1 MNVPKIKLAYK
12 LYGNPSDPVV
22 IIVQGLG
29 MPLTATPPKL
39 VKNLVKKSLCLLLID
54 NRDIGQSDIIDIKP
68 PNIILEALKYKC
80 GFPVN
85 SCYSLKDMMNDI
97 NNLLESINVDNAHII
112 GVSMGGM
119 IAQLMAIHHPGKIK
133 SLTSIMS
140 TSGNPK
146 MPGPHWD
153 VAKFILSG
161 TKNKNIN
168 SPVSFYHQ
176 LGRLI
181 GSPVYPR
188 SSSELDEFVDRIMSR
203 GMTPGGSIRQILA
216 ILSSSNRCADLTKL
230 NLPTLVIHGDK
241 DKLVPVEC
249 GIDTA
254 ECIPNAKLWLI
265 PGMGHDFPYELLT
278 EFTNRI
284 ADHLHSA
291 ENKVQDEKIH

>member
-1 MNVPKIKLAYK
+1 
-12 LYGNPSDPVV
+12 
-22 IIVQGLG
+22 
-29 MPLTATPPKL
+29 
-39 VKNLVKKSLCLLLID
+39 
-54 NRDIGQSDIIDIKP
+54 
-68 PNIILEALKYKC
+68 
-80 GFPVN
+80 
-85 SCYSLKDMMNDI
+85 
-97 NNLLESINVDNAHII
+97 
-112 GVSMGGM
+112 
-119 IAQLMAIHHPGKIK
+119 
-133 SLTSIMS
+133 MS

-176 LGRLI
+176 LWRLI

-203 GMTPGGSIRQILA
+203 GMTPGGSMRQILA

-254 ECIPNAKLWLI
+254 EYIPNAKLWLI

-284 ADHLHSA
+284 ADHLLSA

>member
-39 VKNLVKKSLCLLLID
+39 VKNLVKKNLCLLLID

-85 SCYSLKDMMNDI
+85 SCYSLKDMMHDI

-176 LGRLI
+176 LWRLI

>member
-176 LGRLI
+176 LWRLI

-230 NLPTLVIHGDK
+230 NLPTLVIHGDN

>member
-97 NNLLESINVDNAHII
+97 NNLLESINVDSAHII

-161 TKNKNIN
+161 AKNKNIN

-176 LGRLI
+176 LWRLI
-181 GSPVYPR
+181 GSPLYPR

-284 ADHLHSA
+284 ADHLLSA

>member
-68 PNIILEALKYKC
+68 PNILLEALKYKC

-97 NNLLESINVDNAHII
+97 NNLLELINVDSAHII

-119 IAQLMAIHHPGKIK
+119 IAQLMAIYHPGKIK

-146 MPGPHWD
+146 MPGPHWE

-161 TKNKNIN
+161 AKNKNIN

-176 LGRLI
+176 LWRLI
-181 GSPVYPR
+181 GSPAYPR

-203 GMTPGGSIRQILA
+203 GMTPGGSMRQILA

>member
-119 IAQLMAIHHPGKIK
+119 IAQLMAIHHPSKIK

-176 LGRLI
+176 LWRLI

>member
-176 LGRLI
+176 LWRLI

-203 GMTPGGSIRQILA
+203 GMTLGGSIRQILA

>member
-176 LGRLI
+176 LWRLI

-284 ADHLHSA
+284 ADHLHSV

>member
-161 TKNKNIN
+161 AKNKNIN

-176 LGRLI
+176 LWRLI

>member
-161 TKNKNIN
+161 AKNKNIN

-176 LGRLI
+176 LWRLI
-181 GSPVYPR
+181 GSPLYPR

>member
-176 LGRLI
+176 LWRLI

>member
-97 NNLLESINVDNAHII
+97 NNLLESINVDSAHII

-119 IAQLMAIHHPGKIK
+119 IAQLMAIYHPGKIK

-176 LGRLI
+176 LWRLI

>member
-39 VKNLVKKSLCLLLID
+39 VKNLVKKNLCLLLID

-176 LGRLI
+176 LWRLI

-284 ADHLHSA
+284 ADHLHSV